1 MSANMHK
8 SGAFIY
14 FTKRR
19 GLETTCGFTAERKSP
34 YVSKQI
40 KDIQWAGMAGF
51 QRYIFGFVLH
61 IGR

>member
-1 MSANMHK
+1 MHK

-19 GLETTCGFTAERKSP
+19 GLETTCGFTAERKSAF
-34 YVSKQI
+34 VSKQI
-40 KDIQWAGMAGF
+40 KDIQRAGAAGF
-51 QRYIFGFVLH
+51 QRYISEFFLH